1 MPVPVEERTKSGTKA
16 FQLPQI
22 SLVMLP
28 VAGLKSGKESL
39 SLKCREQRKESRVR
53 THPYY
58 PDQVVGVFCV

>member
-16 FQLPQI
+16 SQVPQI

-39 SLKCREQRKESRVR
+39 SLKCRENKEKKAEFELTPIALIR
-53 THPYY
+53 
-58 PDQVVGVFCV
+58 